1 MSNEENCYLN
11 YLFIGFLVPRFIPA
25 VISPSGNIRYVASGF
40 LNKYQAYSK
49 DSGLD
54 DINSGDATENRITT
68 VDNLR
73 LIVTIY
79 SFSSSLIWKI
89 HN

>member
-1 MSNEENCYLN
+1 M
-11 YLFIGFLVPRFIPA
+11 FIGFLVPRFIPA
-25 VISPSGNIRYVASGF
+25 VISPSENIRYLASGF

-54 DINSGDATENRITT
+54 DMRIMINSGDATENRITT

-79 SFSSSLIWKI
+79 SFSSRLIWKI

>member
-1 MSNEENCYLN
+1 M
-11 YLFIGFLVPRFIPA
+11 FIGFLVPRFIPA

-54 DINSGDATENRITT
+54 DMRIMINSGDATENRITT

>member
-1 MSNEENCYLN
+1 M
-11 YLFIGFLVPRFIPA
+11 FIGFLVPRFIPA

-54 DINSGDATENRITT
+54 DMRIMLNSGYATENRITT

>member
-1 MSNEENCYLN
+1 
-11 YLFIGFLVPRFIPA
+11 LFIGFLVPRFIPA

-54 DINSGDATENRITT
+54 DMRIMINSGDATENRITT

>member
-1 MSNEENCYLN
+1 
-11 YLFIGFLVPRFIPA
+11 LFIGFLVSRFIPA

-54 DINSGDATENRITT
+54 DMRIMINSGDATENRITT